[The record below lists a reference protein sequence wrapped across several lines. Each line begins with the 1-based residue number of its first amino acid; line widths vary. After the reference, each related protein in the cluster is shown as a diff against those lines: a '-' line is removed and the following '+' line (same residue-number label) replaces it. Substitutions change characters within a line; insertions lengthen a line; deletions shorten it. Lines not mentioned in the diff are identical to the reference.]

1 MIRDILCHN
10 AARRNKSMP
19 SDSVTAYDRC
29 VGSNARTLSH
39 RCRLVELMPRLRILA
54 ARTLHIGEY
63 HGGSAEHII
72 TELHAV
78 INTYVVLD
86 LTVTADRHT
95 GSHKDVLPQITA
107 FPNRR
112 TGADVRKVPDFRSSP
127 DARTIVDTSTQMDKI
142 AFLLFHFR
150 VKSFRNGFSFPLIR
164 GKDLE
169 SYTDI
174 LYPDGEL

>member
-1 MIRDILCHN
+1 
-10 AARRNKSMP
+10 
-19 SDSVTAYDRC
+19 
-29 VGSNARTLSH
+29 
-39 RCRLVELMPRLRILA
+39 MPRLRILA

-63 HGGSAEHII
+63 HRRPAEHII
-72 TELHAV
+72 TELYAV
-78 INTYVVLD
+78 INAHVVLN

-95 GSHKDVLPQITA
+95 GSDKDVLPQIAA

-112 TGADVRKVPDFRSSP
+112 TGADMRKVPDFRSCP
-127 DARTIVDTSTQMDKI
+127 DARTVVDTSARMDKI